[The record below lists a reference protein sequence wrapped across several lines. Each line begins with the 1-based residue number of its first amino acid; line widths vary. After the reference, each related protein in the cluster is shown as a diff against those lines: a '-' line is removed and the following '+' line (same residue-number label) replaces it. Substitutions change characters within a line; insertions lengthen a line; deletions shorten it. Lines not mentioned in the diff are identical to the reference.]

1 MHENFGVTDKIANI
15 IYGQSKHNQFIIDE
29 ETKKPMIAP
38 KALKLLQQFNIIK
51 KFVISFKDDKK
62 QVNVKEIMLVVQEL
76 LQKQKI
82 YEVQIRHK
90 ISKD

>member
-1 MHENFGVTDKIANI
+1 
-15 IYGQSKHNQFIIDE
+15 
-29 ETKKPMIAP
+29 MIAP

-90 ISKD
+90 ISKDVRSQHQITLDNLFELSLIK